1 MTGFGVVIFTSI
13 LSFISL
19 FFVAIFAAAA
29 VYSLISYVFQGIS
42 IMCMGKNRGYKTAFT
57 AWIPFYNKYVLGKIA
72 GNPIIGGIAGM
83 LSFVSICSGVLFI
96 CKEWAEI
103 VVFAVFVISLMTTF
117 ILDAVIA
124 HNIYTSRTNRY
135 GDVLSVLHVLSFGL
149 LRLIFLFARRNKKE
163 QVPASI

>member
-13 LSFISL
+13 LPFISL

-57 AWIPFYNKYVLGKIA
+57 AWNPFYNKYVLGKIA

-96 CKEWAEI
+96 CKEWAGI

-117 ILDAVIA
+117 ILDAVI
-124 HNIYTSRTNRY
+124 
-135 GDVLSVLHVLSFGL
+135 V
-149 LRLIFLFARRNKKE
+149 LFARRNKKE

>member
-96 CKEWAEI
+96 CKEWAGI

-124 HNIYTSRTNRY
+124 HNIYKSRSEQHGELLTAFHI
-135 GDVLSVLHVLSFGL
+135 LSLGL
-149 LRLIFLFARRNKKE
+149 LRPIFLFARRNKKE

>member
-1 MTGFGVVIFTSI
+1 MQISQGYACFIHKHCKSKHVADVTFGFSRRIV
-13 LSFISL
+13 
-19 FFVAIFAAAA
+19 
-29 VYSLISYVFQGIS
+29 
-42 IMCMGKNRGYKTAFT
+42 RE
-57 AWIPFYNKYVLGKIA
+57 
-72 GNPIIGGIAGM
+72 
-83 LSFVSICSGVLFI
+83 
-96 CKEWAEI
+96 KEWAGI